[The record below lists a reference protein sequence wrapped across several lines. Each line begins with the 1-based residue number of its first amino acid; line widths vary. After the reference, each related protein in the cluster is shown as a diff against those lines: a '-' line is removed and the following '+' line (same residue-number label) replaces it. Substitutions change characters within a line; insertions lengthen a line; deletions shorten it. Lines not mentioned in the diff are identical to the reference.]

1 MRSPF
6 QYLSL
11 LTATLLLSLTSP
23 LQLPGTPL
31 GIPGAMAAK
40 SAKDSKVEAEKLPV
54 KSFPRFNGELFQIAG
69 SLGTG
74 FKIKLSPTEL
84 RKELETLQQALVTQ
98 RKNGDRTGE
107 AETLNQMGTIY
118 VQLRDYSN
126 ALNLHQQA
134 LAIYEKLSTE
144 QSAAETVGYIGNAYF
159 KSGQYTLVEKL
170 FRQKL

>member
-54 KSFPRFNGELFQIAG
+54 KSFQRFNGGLFQIAG

-74 FKIKLSPTEL
+74 FKIKLSPSPQY
-84 RKELETLQQALVTQ
+84 RV
-98 RKNGDRTGE
+98 G
-107 AETLNQMGTIY
+107 
-118 VQLRDYSN
+118 
-126 ALNLHQQA
+126 
-134 LAIYEKLSTE
+134 LS
-144 QSAAETVGYIGNAYF
+144 
-159 KSGQYTLVEKL
+159 KSGSLLPGV
-170 FRQKL
+170 RVIP